1 MEMTKTEIKE
11 AFHQCEYPF
20 YKNLTVKE
28 NEATC
33 ILYSIHSD
41 FKIPL
46 TLSLLDFDSLVHQ
59 ISLHVIQMRS
69 QEIKEQ
75 QQQIMEQLM

>member
-1 MEMTKTEIKE
+1 MTIKEVKE

-28 NEATC
+28 HEATC
-33 ILYSIHSD
+33 TLYSINSD

-46 TLSLLDFDSLVHQ
+46 KLTLLNFDSLIHQ
-59 ISLHVIQMRS
+59 ISLHIIQMRS

-75 QQQIMEQLM
+75 QQKIVEHLM